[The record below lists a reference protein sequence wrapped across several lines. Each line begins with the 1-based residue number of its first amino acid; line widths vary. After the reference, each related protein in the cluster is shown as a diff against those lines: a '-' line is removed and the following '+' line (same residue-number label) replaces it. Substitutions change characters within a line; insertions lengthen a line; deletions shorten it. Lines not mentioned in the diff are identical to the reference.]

1 MIKSEITTRHR
12 IAANAALPVLYR
24 KPDRVPLSAHSIFKK
39 IPPRKRKSMESGN
52 GARAER
58 RNGVEALAA

>member
-1 MIKSEITTRHR
+1 MSLPRFPPIQYSKKS
-12 IAANAALPVLYR
+12 
-24 KPDRVPLSAHSIFKK
+24 
-39 IPPRKRKSMESGN
+39 PREKEKAWTSGN